1 MSPDEIGKGIARST
15 GEWLRARGYRGT
27 IPSWRFVDDS
37 GNAVLVNLQRSQSN
51 SADVV
56 RFTVNVAVVNRRLWV
71 WEYEDLADRRK
82 PDVWSGHWR
91 ARPAEDHWWAVSAQT
106 DGHLVATDVRTR
118 LEPLLTQAYGL
129 LRDEA
134 LTLFWQTGESGGL
147 LARQIDDYRR
157 VLSS

>member
-1 MSPDEIGKGIARST
+1 VTPDEIVKGIARST

-27 IPSWRFVDDS
+27 NRNWRFVDDG
-37 GNAVLVNLQRSQSN
+37 GNAVLVNLQRSRS
-51 SADVV
+51 STADVV

-91 ARPAEDHWWAVSAQT
+91 ARPAGDHWWVVSAET
-106 DGHLVATDVRTR
+106 DAQLVATDVRTR
-118 LEPLLTQAYGL
+118 LEPLLTQAHGL

-134 LTLFWQTGESGGL
+134 LALFWQTGWSGGL
-147 LARQIDDYRR
+147 LPRQIDDYRR